1 MGNPFMMCVCLSTG
15 GDPRLLCVATDRC
28 HWVTCDSPGSAC
40 HRINETFTLVI
51 SFEWNNE
58 DFLKHGVVE
67 SFDPDYMGQYDPLGT
82 LSIQWV
88 S

>member
-1 MGNPFMMCVCLSTG
+1 MGNPFMMCVCPSIG
-15 GDPRLLCVATDRC
+15 GDPRLLCVATDRG

-67 SFDPDYMGQYDPLGT
+67 SFDPDYTGQYDPLGT